1 MKISELKT
9 RIKEAILAETMYFKG
24 PGVKTKKIN
33 FTGNTAGDLYNT
45 IKDKKHVYI
54 HIPRTADLDIDMEAL
69 KSNMKSDRFIGYTS
83 DGSDYE
89 KYVKDIKYISFDDN
103 ALSETKKKKDEETSE
118 VDVETPEVDVETS
131 TDLDIPSTALTSPQ
145 DVQKELMD
153 ALEAA
158 KNLGDKKLVR
168 QIGNALTY
176 FTRSQVA
183 DQENMNEEFKLNMQ
197 RIAGI
202 IN

>member
-1 MKISELKT
+1 MKTQLNKMKISELKA

-24 PGVKTKKIN
+24 PGAKTN
-33 FTGNTAGDLYNT
+33 
-45 IKDKKHVYI
+45 
-54 HIPRTADLDIDMEAL
+54 
-69 KSNMKSDRFIGYTS
+69 
-83 DGSDYE
+83 
-89 KYVKDIKYISFDDN
+89 DDN
-103 ALSETKKKKDEETSE
+103 ALSETKKKKDKETSE
-118 VDVETPEVDVETS
+118 ADMDIPEVDVETS

>member
-1 MKISELKT
+1 M
-9 RIKEAILAETMYFKG
+9 
-24 PGVKTKKIN
+24 
-33 FTGNTAGDLYNT
+33 
-45 IKDKKHVYI
+45 
-54 HIPRTADLDIDMEAL
+54 
-69 KSNMKSDRFIGYTS
+69 
-83 DGSDYE
+83 
-89 KYVKDIKYISFDDN
+89 
-103 ALSETKKKKDEETSE
+103 
-118 VDVETPEVDVETS
+118 ETS